1 MNNEM
6 NTVQTESRTAF
17 IAIVGRPNVG
27 KSTLMN
33 AMLGEKVAIVSSK
46 PQTTRN
52 RITGILT
59 EGGDQFVFMD
69 TPGIHKPKNK
79 LGNYMMKSV
88 SSALGGAD
96 AVIMIAEAGFSAGET
111 EKRIIENLKKSE
123 LPSILVLNKID
134 LVNREKLAETIAE
147 YAALHDFDAVVP
159 TSAEKNKN
167 VDVVLEEAR
176 KFLQPGDWFFPS
188 DIATD
193 QPERQIAAEV
203 IREKILRTLSE
214 EIPHGTAVV
223 IEEFKDEE
231 TLIRIRAE
239 IYCEKQSHKGIIVG
253 RGGETLKK
261 IGSYAREDLEAFFG
275 VKVYLNLWVKVK
287 EKWRDNE
294 ANLSN
299 FGFNSGDLV

>member
-6 NTVQTESRTAF
+6 NIQTETRTAF

-79 LGNYMMKSV
+79 LGSYMMKSV
-88 SSALGGAD
+88 SSAIGGAD
-96 AVIMIAEAGFSAGET
+96 AVIMIAEAGYPAGDT
-111 EKRIIENLKKSE
+111 EKRIIENLKNSE
-123 LPSILVLNKID
+123 LPAILVLNKID
-134 LVNREKLAETIAE
+134 LVNREKLAQTIAE
-147 YAALHDFDAVVP
+147 YAALHEFNAVIP
-159 TSAEKNKN
+159 TCAEKNKN
-167 VDVVLEEAR
+167 VEIVLEEAG
-176 KFLQPGDWFFPS
+176 KFLHESDWFFPA

-231 TLIRIRAE
+231 SIIRIRAE

-261 IGSYAREDLEAFFG
+261 IGTYAREDLEAFFG

-287 EKWRDNE
+287 EKWRDSD
-294 ANLSN
+294 ANLNN
-299 FGFNSGDLV
+299 FGFNPNDLT